1 MLSKN
6 PEFRWSANSLL
17 KHKFFVS
24 DDQIESEIDF
34 YKLNNMAMYVNHKI
48 LV

>member
-1 MLSKN
+1 MLSEN
-6 PEFRWSANSLL
+6 PEFRWSANSLV

-24 DDQIESEIDF
+24 DDQIESEVNF
-34 YKLNNMAMYVNHKI
+34 YKLNNMSMYDKHKI